1 MDREIVQLTLK
12 TTQKASRVNL
22 VSTISGKGKWTNESL

>member
-1 MDREIVQLTLK
+1 MDKEIVQPTFK
-12 TTQKASRVNL
+12 TTYKASRVNL